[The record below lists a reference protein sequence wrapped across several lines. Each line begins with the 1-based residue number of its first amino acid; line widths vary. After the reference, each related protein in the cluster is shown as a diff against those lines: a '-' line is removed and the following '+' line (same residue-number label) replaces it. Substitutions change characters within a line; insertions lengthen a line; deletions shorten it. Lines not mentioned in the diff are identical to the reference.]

1 MNWFNVCNSLW
12 TMTMQD
18 VKRER
23 KSKTG
28 DRNKN
33 QTTIYTLRKR
43 KNKNLFSFDL
53 HNLINRY
60 TYINGCFQSN
70 EIIKNFDIDQL
81 YMHMW
86 FRKREIYNEKQKK
99 LSIEIENYA

>member
-1 MNWFNVCNSLW
+1 MYAILSGLW
-12 TMTMQD
+12 QQD

-60 TYINGCFQSN
+60 ILMVAFNQMKWLKTLTLANCICIWDF
-70 EIIKNFDIDQL
+70 EKEKHKMKN
-81 YMHMW
+81 
-86 FRKREIYNEKQKK
+86 KK